1 MLYSALFAALIF
13 AGTQFV
19 RVPLPF
25 GYFNLGDCFVL
36 LCAELIGGP
45 YAVIAAAIGA
55 ALSDVLSGYTIYAPA
70 TLIIKSLMVVVM
82 MLVLKLDHSNGKGI
96 KLPILI
102 AGAVISELLMIGGYF
117 ITDIILYRVAG
128 AVASLPG
135 NILQGVAAVIT
146 SVLIIKIL
154 ETGGLMRHIKLS
166 DN

>member
-1 MLYSALFAALIF
+1 M
-13 AGTQFV
+13 
-19 RVPLPF
+19 
-25 GYFNLGDCFVL
+25 
-36 LCAELIGGP
+36 
-45 YAVIAAAIGA
+45 IAAAIGA